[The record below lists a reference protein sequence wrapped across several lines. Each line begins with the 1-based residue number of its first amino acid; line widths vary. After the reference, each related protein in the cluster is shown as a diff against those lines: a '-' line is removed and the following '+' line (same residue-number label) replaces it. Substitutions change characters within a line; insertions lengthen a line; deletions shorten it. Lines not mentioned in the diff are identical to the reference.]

1 MTFVVVTR
9 KLVVLIVDIDVC
21 FAVVS
26 MVGFLELL
34 DTRKLV
40 VDFGLVFVVMVSVVI
55 AVVEVVFVAD
65 LDGVFVVIA
74 LIIFVTVVVV

>member
-1 MTFVVVTR
+1 MTVVVVTR
-9 KLVVLIVDIDVC
+9 KLVVLIVDIGVC
-21 FAVVS
+21 FVAVS
-26 MVGFLELL
+26 MLGFLELL